1 MIGPSQLCTFAVDDF
16 TFGVDVSEVQEV
28 IRFQRVTPVPL
39 ADYAL
44 RGLINLRGHVV
55 PAIDLRRQLRLP
67 DREQDLLPI
76 NIVIRTNDGLVSL
89 LVDEILDVVEVDT
102 DNYEPR
108 PEAVCGPVWH
118 LIDSTYKLP
127 ERLLLVLDIERTVSS
142 QLGRT
147 GKRMN
152 QCLTHP
158 KEVRPVTG
166 RAPARATHR
175 RGSGA
180 IRCGPVEGKS
190 NSTLGPTTS
199 SRAGSERTILVA
211 EDDHSCRSA
220 LHHYFERSG
229 YRVTEAAD
237 GPSSLRAVFQH
248 SADLVILD
256 LGLPGVDGPEVLAK
270 IRRHSAVP
278 VIVCSGR
285 DSEEERIRMLNL
297 GADDFVVKPFSFAEL
312 EARVRAVLRRGNSEP
327 TVTRMEHHGLVV
339 DRDTRTV
346 PVNGEPI
353 PMTRKEF
360 DLLAFLAASPGQV
373 FSREDLLERVWGS
386 TEQWQGRSTV
396 TEHVR
401 VCGSRSSRTLM
412 PLAGF

>member
-1 MIGPSQLCTFAVDDF
+1 MLDAPEGSAAHHGTSAATTHAPT
-16 TFGVDVSEVQEV
+16 
-28 IRFQRVTPVPL
+28 TP
-39 ADYAL
+39 
-44 RGLINLRGHVV
+44 
-55 PAIDLRRQLRLP
+55 RRQP
-67 DREQDLLPI
+67 
-76 NIVIRTNDGLVSL
+76 
-89 LVDEILDVVEVDT
+89 
-102 DNYEPR
+102 
-108 PEAVCGPVWH
+108 
-118 LIDSTYKLP
+118 
-127 ERLLLVLDIERTVSS
+127 
-142 QLGRT
+142 
-147 GKRMN
+147 
-152 QCLTHP
+152 
-158 KEVRPVTG
+158 VRP
-166 RAPARATHR
+166 A
-175 RGSGA
+175 
-180 IRCGPVEGKS
+180 EGKS
-190 NSTLGPTTS
+190 NAPRPYHVLEG
-199 SRAGSERTILVA
+199 GNERTILVA

-256 LGLPGVDGPEVLAK
+256 LGLPGVDGSEVLAK

-327 TVTRMEHHGLVV
+327 TTTRMEHGGLIV

-346 PVNGEPI
+346 MMDGEPI

-401 VCGSRSSRTLM
+401 RVRLKIEPDPDAPRWILTVRGVGYRFFV
-412 PLAGF
+412 PED